1 MTTDPM
7 TEEPTLQLGYTSPMV
22 REDIRAIAKNKE
34 PKRKRNPIGFVH
46 FGEPEEEPR
55 SYLDEYIEAIQERDF
70 EEFDDNL
77 RVGFTAPIDPGDVI

>member
-1 MTTDPM
+1 MGCMTD
-7 TEEPTLQLGYTSPMV
+7 EPTLQLGYTSPMV
-22 REDIRAIAKNKE
+22 REDLFAIAKDKR
-34 PKRKRNPIGFVH
+34 PKRKREPIGFVH

>member
-1 MTTDPM
+1 M

-22 REDIRAIAKNKE
+22 REDLFAIAKDKQ

-55 SYLDEYIEAIQERDF
+55 SYLDEYIEAIQDL
-70 EEFDDNL
+70 EEFDDDL
-77 RVGFTAPIDPGDVI
+77 HVGFTAPIDPGDVI

>member
-1 MTTDPM
+1 M

-22 REDIRAIAKNKE
+22 REDLFAIAKDKQ

-55 SYLDEYIEAIQERDF
+55 SYLDEYIEAIQDL
-70 EEFDDNL
+70 EEFDDDL
-77 RVGFTAPIDPGDVI
+77 HVGFTAPIDDVI

>member
-1 MTTDPM
+1 MTD
-7 TEEPTLQLGYTSPMV
+7 EPTFTLGYTSPMW
-22 REDIRAIAKNKE
+22 RPADPFAKE
-34 PKRKRNPIGFVH
+34 PRRKRHPIGFVH

>member
-1 MTTDPM
+1 M

-22 REDIRAIAKNKE
+22 REDLFGIAKDKQ

-55 SYLDEYIEAIQERDF
+55 SYLNEYIEFIQGL
-70 EEFDDNL
+70 EEFDDDL
-77 RVGFTAPIDPGDVI
+77 HVGFTAPIDPGDVI